1 MRAAAFTGI
10 GSPEHVEVEPF
21 ADPEANPGEAVLE
34 VEACSINHHDL
45 WILRDGFRVEEDQ
58 LPYVAGMDVAGTVSA
73 VGDDVE
79 SVEPG
84 DRVLLCPNQTCGS
97 CRYCRDG
104 PETHCERFDLYHGG
118 LAEYAAVDA
127 DRLIRL
133 PDTVDSVD
141 AAAIPVAYMTAFR
154 MLEEADVGPGD
165 LVFVPGATGGVGV
178 ATVQLADVLGARTI
192 GTSTSR
198 EKLDRLE
205 TLGADYVIESG
216 GPDEIRDAVLEI
228 GRVDVTINH
237 LGGPYTEVGQNV
249 LRRGGRM
256 AICGQTA
263 GPTSTLT
270 MGDLF
275 LNHKRIIGS
284 TMGTQSDLER
294 LVDLVADGRLD
305 PVVDERYSLDD
316 TDQAFADMDDRNAL
330 GKLVV
335 EP

>member
-10 GSPEHVEVEPF
+10 GSPEHVDVESFP
-21 ADPEANPGEAVLE
+21 DPEPGPGEAVLE

-45 WILRDGFRVEEDQ
+45 WILRDGFRIDEDE

-73 VGDDVE
+73 IGDDVDG
-79 SVEPG
+79 VEPG
-84 DRVLLCPNQTCGS
+84 DEVLLCPNQTCGS
-97 CRYCRDG
+97 CRYCREG
-104 PETHCERFDLYHGG
+104 PENLCERFDLYHGG
-118 LAEYAAVDA
+118 LAEYAAVEA
-127 DRLIRL
+127 DRLIAL
-133 PDTVDSVD
+133 PDGVEPAA

-154 MLEEADVGPGD
+154 MLEEAEVGPGD

-178 ATVQLADVLGARTI
+178 AAIQLADVLGARTI

-205 TLGADYVIESG
+205 TLGADHVVESG
-216 GPDEIRDAVLEI
+216 DPDEIREAVTEI

-237 LGGPYTEVGQNV
+237 LGGPYSEVGLNV

-275 LNHKRIIGS
+275 LNHKRVIGS
-284 TMGTQSDLER
+284 TMGTQRDLER
-294 LVDLVADGRLD
+294 LVDLVADRRLE
-305 PVVDERYSLDD
+305 PVVYERYSLEDAD
-316 TDQAFADMDDRNAL
+316 RAFADMDDRNAV